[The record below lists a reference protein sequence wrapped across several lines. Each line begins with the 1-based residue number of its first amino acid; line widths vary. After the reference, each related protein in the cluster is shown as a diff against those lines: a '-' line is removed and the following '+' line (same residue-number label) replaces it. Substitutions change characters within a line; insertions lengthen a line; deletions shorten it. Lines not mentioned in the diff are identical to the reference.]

1 MQKHRTYDKL
11 PLQANVYPMPTQA
24 FIEDAKN
31 RFSIL
36 SAQSLGFSNL
46 KPGVMEVMLD
56 RRLNQDDNR
65 GLGQGVL
72 DNKATPSGFKLLL
85 EKRDKGNLVSKK
97 KLEIFSCSTYRSM
110 IFVLVLIF

>member
-24 FIEDAKN
+24 FIEDSKN

-46 KPGVMEVMLD
+46 KTGVMEVMLD

-65 GLGQGVL
+65 GLTQGVL
-72 DNKATPSGFKLLL
+72 DNKVTPSVFKLLL
-85 EKRDKGNLVSKK
+85 EKREKGNFVS
-97 KLEIFSCSTYRSM
+97 IGFSISP
-110 IFVLVLIF
+110 

>member
-36 SAQSLGFSNL
+36 TAQSLGFSSL
-46 KPGVMEVMLD
+46 KAGVMEVMLD
-56 RRLNQDDNR
+56 RRLNQDDSR
-65 GLGQGVL
+65 GLNQGVL
-72 DNKATPSGFKLLL
+72 DNKLTPSRFKLLL
-85 EKRDKGNLVSKK
+85 EKRQKGNLVS
-97 KLEIFSCSTYRSM
+97 TQTM
-110 IFVLVLIF
+110 Q